1 MQVVRIETLK
11 DFTGYVED
19 TFTNQDEVLFRGQP
33 EDLPL
38 VPSIARGR
46 LTYGT
51 ALEAEMEMLDEF
63 KRHSAPFLAVPPTT
77 LWDWMALA
85 QHHGLPTR
93 LLDWSQNPLMS
104 LWFVVRRPSRSGQT
118 GVIWVLHP
126 GEEDFATAPQKDS
139 LASDRH
145 LVFAPTHLSQ
155 RIAAQVAW
163 FTVHKSRDEASEFE
177 PLEHSAE
184 FAGKLTKIV
193 IPAERFAH
201 FRFNLDRCGFN
212 AASVFPGLDG
222 LCAHIRWKRFYAED
236 EIERPR

>member
-1 MQVVRIETLK
+1 MQAVRIDTLEA
-11 DFTGYVED
+11 FTGYVEK
-19 TFTNQDEVLFRGQP
+19 TFTNQDQILFRGQP
-33 EDLPL
+33 QDLPL

-51 ALEAEMEMLDEF
+51 RLEAELAMLDEF
-63 KRHSAPFLAVPPTT
+63 KRHSAPFLPVPPPT

-104 LWFVVRRPSRSGQT
+104 LWFVVRRPHPAGRDGI
-118 GVIWVLHP
+118 IWVLRP
-126 GEEDFATAPQKDS
+126 DAGDFASDAQKDS
-139 LASDRH
+139 LSSRRH
-145 LVFAPTHLSQ
+145 LVFAPTHISQ

-163 FTVHKSRDEASEFE
+163 FTVHKSRAKAPEFQ
-177 PLEHSAE
+177 PLEESRE

-193 IPAERFAH
+193 IPADRFPH
-201 FRFNLDRCGFN
+201 FRFALDRCGVN

-222 LCAHIRWKRFYAED
+222 LCAHIRWRRFYDED
-236 EIERPR
+236 EGERKG